1 MIIYGENGGFTQEFL
16 RENSMGPNPLRMLQ
30 ELLAGEHRVKV
41 ERIWP
46 MACYEQAWAEWLACD
61 NPYAIG
67 DRAAMEAGA
76 GQYMNLLG
84 IVLKRI

>member
-1 MIIYGENGGFTQEFL
+1 ML
-16 RENSMGPNPLRMLQ
+16 RSWSPEDLDTIHDAQWWGR
-30 ELLAGEHRVKV
+30 LLAGEHRVKV

-67 DRAAMEAGA
+67 DRAAMEAVA

>member
-1 MIIYGENGGFTQEFL
+1 M
-16 RENSMGPNPLRMLQ
+16 
-30 ELLAGEHRVKV
+30 KV

-76 GQYMNLLG
+76 SQYMNLLG